1 MTLLFQLAPVTDL
14 LCCFIN
20 NSFYRAA
27 SAFFSLYRCHTRS
40 FFRGFRVSLAEW
52 LVFLVDLSEYF
63 DPKMLDDALGFEA
76 GGVIID
82 KV

>member
-1 MTLLFQLAPVTDL
+1 
-14 LCCFIN
+14 
-20 NSFYRAA
+20 
-27 SAFFSLYRCHTRS
+27 
-40 FFRGFRVSLAEW
+40 
-52 LVFLVDLSEYF
+52 VFLVDLSEYF